1 MKEISKQK
9 LSRPMDPS
17 PRGSSRPEE
26 GSPSPSPQHSALF
39 SLHLRQD
46 VWCLPGNMPAT
57 PWAQPLFQNK
67 E

>member
-1 MKEISKQK
+1 MEEISKQK

-26 GSPSPSPQHSALF
+26 GSLSPSPPALSSF
-39 SLHLRQD
+39 LYTLGRMYGACQ
-46 VWCLPGNMPAT
+46 GNMPAT